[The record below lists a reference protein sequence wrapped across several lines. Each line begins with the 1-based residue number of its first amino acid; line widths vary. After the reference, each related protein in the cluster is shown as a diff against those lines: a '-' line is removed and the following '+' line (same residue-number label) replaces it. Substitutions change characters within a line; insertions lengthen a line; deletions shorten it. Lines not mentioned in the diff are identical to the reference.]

1 MSPPERR
8 SGPRHRSRLNVE
20 VTTTDLASVHQLRP
34 SGQQLSAG
42 ERVIEDDTLHTG
54 FVPIALSSAFE
65 YRIRRVDHFSHGDP
79 ARVRRDIEA
88 LRRRYHAEVDRAADA
103 ALARWS
109 APQHAH
115 ELTSAIAALQQLPTS
130 SDNTAA
136 RERVLRAIPGGAR

>member
-8 SGPRHRSRLNVE
+8 SGPPRQERP
-20 VTTTDLASVHQLRP
+20 TTSTVATASASVHELKP

-42 ERVIEDDTLHTG
+42 ERVIEDDALHTG
-54 FVPIALSSAFE
+54 FVPTALSSAFE
-65 YRIRRVDHFSHGDP
+65 YRIRRVDYFSHGDRT
-79 ARVRRDIEA
+79 RVRRDIEA

-109 APQHAH
+109 APHQAH

-130 SDNTAA
+130 SDNSAA
-136 RERVLRAIPGGAR
+136 RDRVLRAIPGGAR